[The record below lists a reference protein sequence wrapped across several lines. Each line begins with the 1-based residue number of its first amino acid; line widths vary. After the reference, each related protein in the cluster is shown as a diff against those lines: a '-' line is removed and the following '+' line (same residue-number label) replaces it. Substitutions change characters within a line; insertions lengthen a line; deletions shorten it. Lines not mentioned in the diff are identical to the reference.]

1 MLVFNIFIYF
11 TLSTFVVLYIFVPIF
26 TPFYVLFIFKG
37 LGDLRE
43 FRGIF
48 FVPVSFEDS
57 EFSMFLSAAT
67 SCYSVFK
74 LFFNDFLSYI
84 VCVCYIC
91 SLCVFYIITC

>member
-57 EFSMFLSAAT
+57 EFSKDVCFFPLLLRVILFLN
-67 SCYSVFK
+67 Y
-74 LFFNDFLSYI
+74 FLMI
-84 VCVCYIC
+84 
-91 SLCVFYIITC
+91 F